1 MEQLNVGTNDL
12 PSVAKKVTAA
22 VVSVSSIEPL
32 STVGL
37 AVQQEQEVP
46 TTTATNIRG

>member
-12 PSVAKKVTAA
+12 PSVAKVTAV

-46 TTTATNIRG
+46 TTAATNIRG